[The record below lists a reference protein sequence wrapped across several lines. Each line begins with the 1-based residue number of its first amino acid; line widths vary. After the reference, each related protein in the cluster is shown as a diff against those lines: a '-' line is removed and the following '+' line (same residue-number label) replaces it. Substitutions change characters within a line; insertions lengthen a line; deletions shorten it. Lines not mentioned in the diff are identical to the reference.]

1 MKKILLI
8 ITAFSMLGSSA
19 FAHHMA
25 VYEDAGTNIP
35 ESSPHLLMT
44 FY

>member
-1 MKKILLI
+1 MKQILLI
-8 ITAFSMLGSSA
+8 LAVTAMFTSSA
-19 FAHHMA
+19 FARHMA

-35 ESSPHLLMT
+35 ESSPHLPMT